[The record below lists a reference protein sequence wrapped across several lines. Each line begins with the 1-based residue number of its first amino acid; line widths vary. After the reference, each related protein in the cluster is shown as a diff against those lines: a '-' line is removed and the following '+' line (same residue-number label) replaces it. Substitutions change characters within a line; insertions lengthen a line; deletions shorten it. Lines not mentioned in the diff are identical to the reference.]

1 VVLLVENDPVQ
12 RLSTAEHLRAEGYD
26 VRDVA
31 AAADALPLLD
41 AAAVLVVDLLMPG
54 LDGVGLLSVVRE
66 RGLAPAVVVTTALP
80 DPLPAL
86 PVPARVLRK
95 PFHAAELAAVV
106 RELAPGEG
114 GAS

>member
-41 AAAVLVVDLLMPG
+41 AAALLVVDLVMPG

-66 RGLAPAVVVTTALP
+66 RGLAPAVVVTTAMP

-95 PFHAAELAAVV
+95 PFHVAELAAMV

-114 GAS
+114 GG